1 MAKPK
6 VKRPSRPVKAH
17 TNGNNGEGG
26 ERGWMSASPMAWISA
41 GISILSLAGM
51 IYSGVFAYASLN
63 ARVET
68 IQTDVQRNFKEDEK
82 RYEHIQKMVDKN
94 HEFSVKAV
102 ERIDTTIS
110 HLSQVNTKISVLETK
125 LESINE
131 TLKRMEKQLDRAD
144 RSGGPHK
151 MMMVPSK

>member
-6 VKRPSRPVKAH
+6 VKRPSQTVKGH
-17 TNGNNGEGG
+17 TTVNGNEGK
-26 ERGWMSASPMAWISA
+26 GWMHASPMAWTSS

-63 ARVET
+63 AKVET
-68 IQTDVQRNFKEDEK
+68 IQTDVQRNFREDEK
-82 RYEHIQKMVDKN
+82 RSDQTSKMIDKT

-110 HLSQVNTKISVLETK
+110 NLSQVNTKISVIETK
-125 LESINE
+125 VENINE
-131 TLKRMEKQLDRAD
+131 TLKRVEKQLDRAN
-144 RSGGPHK
+144 RSGDPHK
-151 MMMVPSK
+151 TMMPSK